1 MTPGM
6 ADMDIGIFNL
16 NVIRYLTTSILL
28 IWNMRPRLKKN
39 SAANVQK
46 KMELFVFHTISLYT
60 SNAEV
65 TIFWRVQTEH
75 KKVIHFISALMG
87 FLISYCNYIL
97 I

>member
-6 ADMDIGIFNL
+6 AYMDIGIFNL
-16 NVIRYLTTSILL
+16 NVIRYLTTGILL

-65 TIFWRVQTEH
+65 IIFWRVQTEH
-75 KKVIHFISALMG
+75 KKVIHFISSIMG